1 MTRIY
6 ISDNGENDGR
16 TRETAIYSWTRA
28 VKLCDENTET
38 NLMQGDATLQR
49 LTEEIERRKKN
60 GKGSRPKPTP
70 CSPRRG
76 KYHSANSSRDRCSL
90 KKENGSAFPIFV
102 FWPNAMPPSV
112 ICQKE
117 T

>member
-49 LTEEIERRKKN
+49 LTEEIERRKK
-60 GKGSRPKPTP
+60 
-70 CSPRRG
+70 
-76 KYHSANSSRDRCSL
+76 
-90 KKENGSAFPIFV
+90 E
-102 FWPNAMPPSV
+102 
-112 ICQKE
+112 
-117 T
+117 